1 MTRTLA
7 EENKCHVK
15 CVQCWKLTLLKH
27 LIKSVMFM
35 KICKNFHVLHVW
47 NRFRHTY
54 RLFYVL
60 YQFKKEV
67 YDWFDLKGFAVLC
80 MTRELDEWWKTTP
93 DLVPTVHFGIHRI
106 TLWNVRPY
114 RTTVFR
120 PVSFLPF
127 NGCNLF

>member
-7 EENKCHVK
+7 EENTCHVK
-15 CVQCWKLTLLKH
+15 CVQSFKTFDKVSH
-27 LIKSVMFM
+27 VYENFVKMFM
-35 KICKNFHVLHVW
+35 FFMFEIDLGINIGYFM
-47 NRFRHTY
+47 Y
-54 RLFYVL
+54 S